1 MENQKVLENINSIK
15 KKIKKD
21 TRIIAISKRQPLK
34 RIIDALDAEQKI
46 FGENQVQ
53 ETLKKWPQLKEKY
66 KNIELHLVGPLQSNK
81 VKDAISI
88 FDVIQTID
96 REKIAKALKQEEY
109 NQKKKISYMIQINT
123 GKESQK
129 SGILP
134 NAADDFFNFCKNDL
148 KLKIEGLM
156 CIPPYA
162 DDPTK
167 HFAYLKKKSLEYKL
181 PYLSMGMS
189 GDYQKAITFGA
200 THIRVG
206 TRIFGERPKN

>member
-34 RIIDALDAEQKI
+34 RIIDALDAEHK
-46 FGENQVQ
+46 
-53 ETLKKWPQLKEKY
+53 
-66 KNIELHLVGPLQSNK
+66 
-81 VKDAISI
+81 
-88 FDVIQTID
+88 
-96 REKIAKALKQEEY
+96 
-109 NQKKKISYMIQINT
+109 
-123 GKESQK
+123 
-129 SGILP
+129 ILP
-134 NAADDFFNFCKNDL
+134 NVADDFFNFCKNDL
-148 KLKIEGLM
+148 KLKIKGLM